1 MEGGCRFL
9 AGSFVI
15 ASSPHKEFHY
25 DDVRLPVYYARYAA
39 SAGSIYG

>member
-1 MEGGCRFL
+1 MEEGCRFL

-25 DDVRLPVYYARYAA
+25 DEVRLYYARYAA